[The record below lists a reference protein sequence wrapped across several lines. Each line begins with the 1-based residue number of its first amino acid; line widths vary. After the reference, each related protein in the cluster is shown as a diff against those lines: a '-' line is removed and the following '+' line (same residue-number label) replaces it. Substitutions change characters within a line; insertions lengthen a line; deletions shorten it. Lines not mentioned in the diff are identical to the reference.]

1 MCDLKEKATTYA
13 EKKMNEKINLEEIAK
28 QVRYSKSQ
36 LCRKF
41 KKNTGYTVKGYITKL
56 KLEAARKQL
65 RNGITV
71 SKAAENCGYDTL
83 NGFEKAYKKEYG
95 YSPKRER
102 KFENEKE

>member
-1 MCDLKEKATTYA
+1 MRDLKEEV
-13 EKKMNEKINLEEIAK
+13 EKYVEKNMNEKINLEDVAEL
-28 QVRYSKSQ
+28 VRYSKSQ

-41 KKNTGYTVKGYITKL
+41 KKNTGYTVKGYIMKI
-56 KLEAARKQL
+56 KLEEARKQL

-95 YSPKRER
+95 YLPKKER
-102 KFENEKE
+102 KASNEKK